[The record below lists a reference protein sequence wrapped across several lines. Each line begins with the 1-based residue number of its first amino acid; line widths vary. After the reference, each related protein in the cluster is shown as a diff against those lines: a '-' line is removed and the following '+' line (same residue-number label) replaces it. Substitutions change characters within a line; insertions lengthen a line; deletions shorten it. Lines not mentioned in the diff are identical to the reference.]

1 MRAFEILS
9 EAALT
14 STELF
19 NPKYDRPV
27 VLMQM
32 ISDGKPLTLVSGGA
46 VIIDNSPENLKN
58 YQAALDGK
66 KLPRLIDQE
75 TQKVVPMGNLLKTT
89 DFAGHG
95 VAAGQD
101 PTTVLN
107 KTTLALKPANIQI
120 TDKMFNK
127 KSLADTL
134 ISNSTLQQ
142 TEHGKAVIEMS
153 KQLSTGQIPQYNKEF
168 AKPVV
173 ASIQDDAG
181 EYLGVLALLNQTA
194 LNFPSMEQFQEHLKT
209 GDLGKL
215 TVSFPAQMN
224 APLGDSFAVK
234 GTIRNPATGNRI
246 LISSKGKTGA
256 APSIAGLAIPV
267 DLESKPEYKNEVNF
281 IKLIQTTKPVD
292 YQPLK
297 AANFIHVASPDTL
310 PDWIKK
316 YLPFSD
322 ENMNEIMKWKDN
334 KKYQIS
340 DAAGYISQMPEW
352 LGNMLGEIP
361 PTARVAP
368 HASPG
373 GWLLYKVTTAVME
386 AVNKNDAL
394 PNFEPIARE
403 ILQRNFIQINATAS
417 KGQMTFSVLWPN
429 REMGTGTITL
439 ETKNTASITGSSM
452 GFRIK

>member
-1 MRAFEILS
+1 MRFFEFLN

-14 STELF
+14 SVELF
-19 NPKYDRPV
+19 NPKYDRPAI
-27 VLMQM
+27 L
-32 ISDGKPLTLVSGGA
+32 IKKIKAGEPLTLTTGGT
-46 VIIDNSPENLKN
+46 VVIDNSPEKMQD
-58 YQAALDGK
+58 YQISLDNQ
-66 KLPRLIDQE
+66 KLPKLIDKQ
-75 TQKVVPMGNLLKTT
+75 TQKVVSMGLLLKTT
-89 DFAGHG
+89 EFGGHG
-95 VAAGQD
+95 VSAGQD

-127 KSLADTL
+127 QSLAGALT
-134 ISNSTLQQ
+134 SNAALQQ
-142 TEHGKAVIEMS
+142 TEHGKAVIEMA
-153 KQLSTGQIPQYNKEF
+153 KQISTGQIPQYDKEF

-246 LISSKGKTGA
+246 LISSKGRTGA
-256 APSIAGLAIPV
+256 APSIAGLAIPT
-267 DLESKPEYKNEVNF
+267 DLESNKEYKNEVEF
-281 IKLIQTTKPVD
+281 IKLIQTTKPAD

-297 AANFIHVASPDTL
+297 AANFIHNVSPESL
-310 PDWIKK
+310 PEWIKEH
-316 YLPFSD
+316 LPFSD
-322 ENMNEIMKWKDN
+322 DEMNEIMKWKDN

-340 DAAGYISQMPEW
+340 NAIEYANQVPEW
-352 LGNMLGEIP
+352 LGNILGKIP
-361 PTARVAP
+361 PNSRVAP

-386 AVNKNDAL
+386 AVNKNKAL